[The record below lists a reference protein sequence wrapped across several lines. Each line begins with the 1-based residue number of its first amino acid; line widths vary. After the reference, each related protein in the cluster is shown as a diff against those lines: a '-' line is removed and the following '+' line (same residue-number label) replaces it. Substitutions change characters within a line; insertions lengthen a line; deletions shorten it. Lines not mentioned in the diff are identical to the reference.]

1 MSAMQWTI
9 AVVCSVALIFTIF
22 RLWNKDTRGAFQLA
36 VGVIL
41 LAAILITVSGC
52 TVSQAYQPYLE
63 TGFAFDTQRTVGDNP
78 ACIVR
83 LRQPVGFGPLE
94 PDWLML
100 SYTHHS
106 SCPMQS
112 DLATV
117 DQIELVAKIPLGR
130 RK

>member
-1 MSAMQWTI
+1 MGTGAWAIFVVCGFIAIFSIAKLWNADNRGAMLWASGII
-9 AVVCSVALIFTIF
+9 AVC
-22 RLWNKDTRGAFQLA
+22 W
-36 VGVIL
+36 L
-41 LAAILITVSGC
+41 LLQVSGC
-52 TVSQAYQPYLE
+52 TLSPERAPWLE
-63 TGFAFDTQRTVGDNP
+63 AGFAYDTQRTVGDNP

-94 PDWLML
+94 PDWLVVG
-100 SYTHHS
+100 YQHVS

-130 RK
+130 RQ